1 MAGGKRAPASLRF
14 VAVGGAPVPPQVA
27 EAAWA
32 LGNPCIR
39 RHGLSECGS
48 VVSVNRVGDRQP
60 GTAGRALEGLSVSI
74 DDGEIVVDGPS
85 ITDGYLGGGAAER
98 PWRTGDLGA
107 IDGDGFLTI
116 HGRKDNLL
124 VTAFGRNVS
133 PEWIETLL
141 LGDGRIAFSA
151 VTGYGEPHLTALLV
165 RVKDGARWF
174 AKVRKRTYCSRL
186 EMLLGRAGL
195 CSAASRGRRAAA

>member
-1 MAGGKRAPASLRF
+1 MSVLVPQLLWAW
-14 VAVGGAPVPPQVA
+14 VGGLRWRAASAHLRRCGLSRSAAPPVPPQVA

-32 LGNPCIR
+32 LGTFP
-39 RHGLSECGS
+39 RHTKAMASLSAAL

-74 DDGEIVVDGPS
+74 DDGEIVVDGPL

-165 RVKDGARWF
+165 PSLRTAR
-174 AKVRKRTYCSRL
+174 AGSRRSAKRT
-186 EMLLGRAGL
+186 
-195 CSAASRGRRAAA
+195 